1 MLSKE
6 VNTMDYSTFA
16 SVFKALS
23 DEKRLKI
30 IDMLSHGSLCACK
43 ILEQF
48 NFSQPALSQH
58 MKVLVDS
65 GLVRGVRV
73 GNWMHYILVKEEY
86 DKIVLFIQR
95 LSAEKKESA
104 CEEVFK

>member
-1 MLSKE
+1 M
-6 VNTMDYSTFA
+6 NYSEFA
-16 SVFKALS
+16 PIFKALS

-58 MKVLVDS
+58 MKVLVNC
-65 GLVRGVRV
+65 GLVSGVRV
-73 GNWMHYILVKEEY
+73 GNWMHYSLVKEKYEETIQFVQY
-86 DKIVLFIQR
+86 ISIDKKDCI
-95 LSAEKKESA
+95 
-104 CEEVFK
+104 CEEGCEKCR